1 MKKELYVFNSGFLR
15 RKDNT
20 IMFETDEGKKYFPV
34 EEIESVFIFGEV
46 DINKRFLE
54 FMTEKN
60 ICVHFFNRYEYYVGT
75 YYPREHYNSGIVI
88 LKQV

>member
-1 MKKELYVFNSGFLR
+1 MKKDLYVFNSGFLR

-46 DINKRFLE
+46 DINKRF
-54 FMTEKN
+54 FG
-60 ICVHFFNRYEYYVGT
+60 VHDRKEYMCPFF
-75 YYPREHYNSGIVI
+75 
-88 LKQV
+88 